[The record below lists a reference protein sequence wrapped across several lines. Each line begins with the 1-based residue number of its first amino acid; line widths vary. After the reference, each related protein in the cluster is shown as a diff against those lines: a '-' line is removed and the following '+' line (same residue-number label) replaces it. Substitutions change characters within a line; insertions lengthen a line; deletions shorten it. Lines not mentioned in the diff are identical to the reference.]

1 MSFDTE
7 LFDADEIDQM
17 EVSMLDNMDLEELKA
32 YKRKIKST
40 LREIRLQEQIWKQRA
55 NILLDMQ
62 EEADNLIDDL
72 S

>member
-17 EVSMLDNMDLEELKA
+17 EVSMLDDMDLEELKA